1 MARSV
6 QKIGTAIT
14 ISGLATVFGF
24 SALIMS
30 AFKIISN
37 FGTTTVITV
46 GYSLM
51 GAMLVMPAILKGI
64 SRFET
69 DEEMH
74 PLTR

>member
-1 MARSV
+1 M
-6 QKIGTAIT
+6 
-14 ISGLATVFGF
+14 ATVFGF